1 MASSKTVAS
10 TSAASASD
18 ANGSK
23 TSAQHS
29 DSPVQRAT
37 NVSATASPTANDDS
51 VDDVD
56 TSDVVNDVLVDEND
70 GAASAPSTSASFC
83 LAYWMKSRRPWDCW
97 MFVDIER

>member
-37 NVSATASPTANDDS
+37 NVSATAPPTANDDS
-51 VDDVD
+51 VDEVD
-56 TSDVVNDVLVDEND
+56 SSNVADTFLVDDDNVDVE
-70 GAASAPSTSASFC
+70 
-83 LAYWMKSRRPWDCW
+83 WHSRGG
-97 MFVDIER
+97 EREGL